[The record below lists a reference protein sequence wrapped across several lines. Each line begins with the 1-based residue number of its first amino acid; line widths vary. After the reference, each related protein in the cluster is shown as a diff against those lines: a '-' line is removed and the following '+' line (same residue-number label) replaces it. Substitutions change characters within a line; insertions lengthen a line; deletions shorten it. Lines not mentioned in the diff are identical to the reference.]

1 MIIRETQRLILREW
15 KESDR
20 DLFREINADEKVME
34 FFPFRRSHAEADAV
48 LETINGMIRGSG
60 YGFYAMELRETGEVM
75 GFCGISPS

>member
-1 MIIRETQRLILREW
+1 M
-15 KESDR
+15 
-20 DLFREINADEKVME
+20 
-34 FFPFRRSHAEADAV
+34 

>member
-1 MIIRETQRLILREW
+1 MTCSAKSTPTKRSW
-15 KESDR
+15 S
-20 DLFREINADEKVME
+20 FS
-34 FFPFRRSHAEADAV
+34 FRRSHAEADAV